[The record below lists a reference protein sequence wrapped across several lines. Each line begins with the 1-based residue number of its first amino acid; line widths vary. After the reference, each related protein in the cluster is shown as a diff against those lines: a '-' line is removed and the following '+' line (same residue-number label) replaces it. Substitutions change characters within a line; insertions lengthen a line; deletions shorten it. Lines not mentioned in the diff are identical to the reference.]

1 MFNRVRHFIKTITL
15 NTGLNREKFIN
26 NKKNVNIIQNKNKN
40 KNNMIIVR
48 KMSTYSR
55 PSSFGNDN
63 NNTNNNN
70 NNNNNLL
77 FDEINISSTS
87 LDALVNN
94 VADDNMKDELNDF
107 LQKIKQ

>member
-1 MFNRVRHFIKTITL
+1 MILYIIKWTL
-15 NTGLNREKFIN
+15 LYSILIFLIHNLYLFFKSNLTNTKIKDYYNTFSIEK
-26 NKKNVNIIQNKNKN
+26 
-40 KNNMIIVR
+40 
-48 KMSTYSR
+48 
-55 PSSFGNDN
+55 DN
-63 NNTNNNN
+63 NNNN

-77 FDEINISSTS
+77 YDEINISSTS

>member
-1 MFNRVRHFIKTITL
+1 MILYIIKWTL
-15 NTGLNREKFIN
+15 LYSILIFLIHNLYLFFKSNLTNTKIKDYYNTFSIEK
-26 NKKNVNIIQNKNKN
+26 
-40 KNNMIIVR
+40 
-48 KMSTYSR
+48 
-55 PSSFGNDN
+55 DN
-63 NNTNNNN
+63 NNNSNNNS

-94 VADDNMKDELNDF
+94 VADDNMKDELNEF

>member
-1 MFNRVRHFIKTITL
+1 MILYIIKWTL
-15 NTGLNREKFIN
+15 LYSILIFLIHNLYLIFKSNLTNTKIKDYYNTFSIEK
-26 NKKNVNIIQNKNKN
+26 
-40 KNNMIIVR
+40 
-48 KMSTYSR
+48 
-55 PSSFGNDN
+55 DN
-63 NNTNNNN
+63 NSNNGNNNNNN

-77 FDEINISSTS
+77 YDEINISSTS

>member
-1 MFNRVRHFIKTITL
+1 MILYIIKWTL
-15 NTGLNREKFIN
+15 LYSILIFLIHNLYLFFKSNLTNTKIKDYYNTFSMEK
-26 NKKNVNIIQNKNKN
+26 
-40 KNNMIIVR
+40 
-48 KMSTYSR
+48 
-55 PSSFGNDN
+55 D
-63 NNTNNNN
+63 

-77 FDEINISSTS
+77 YDEINISSTS

>member
-1 MFNRVRHFIKTITL
+1 MILYIIKWTL
-15 NTGLNREKFIN
+15 LYSILIFLIHNLYLFFKSNLTNTKIKDYYNTFSIEK
-26 NKKNVNIIQNKNKN
+26 
-40 KNNMIIVR
+40 
-48 KMSTYSR
+48 
-55 PSSFGNDN
+55 DN
-63 NNTNNNN
+63 NSNSNN

-77 FDEINISSTS
+77 YDEINISSTS

>member
-1 MFNRVRHFIKTITL
+1 MILYIIKWALLYSILIFLIHNLYLFFKSNLT
-15 NTGLNREKFIN
+15 NTKIKDYYNTFSIEK
-26 NKKNVNIIQNKNKN
+26 
-40 KNNMIIVR
+40 
-48 KMSTYSR
+48 
-55 PSSFGNDN
+55 D
-63 NNTNNNN
+63 NNNN

-77 FDEINISSTS
+77 YDEINISSTS

>member
-1 MFNRVRHFIKTITL
+1 MILYIIKWTL
-15 NTGLNREKFIN
+15 LYSILIFLIHNLYLFFKSNLTNTKIKDYYNTFSIEK
-26 NKKNVNIIQNKNKN
+26 
-40 KNNMIIVR
+40 
-48 KMSTYSR
+48 
-55 PSSFGNDN
+55 DN
-63 NNTNNNN
+63 NNNNN

-77 FDEINISSTS
+77 YDEINISSTS

>member
-1 MFNRVRHFIKTITL
+1 MILYIIKWTL
-15 NTGLNREKFIN
+15 LYSILIFLIHNLYLFFKSNLTNTKIKDYYNTFSIEK
-26 NKKNVNIIQNKNKN
+26 
-40 KNNMIIVR
+40 
-48 KMSTYSR
+48 
-55 PSSFGNDN
+55 DN
-63 NNTNNNN
+63 NSNN

-77 FDEINISSTS
+77 YDEINISSTS